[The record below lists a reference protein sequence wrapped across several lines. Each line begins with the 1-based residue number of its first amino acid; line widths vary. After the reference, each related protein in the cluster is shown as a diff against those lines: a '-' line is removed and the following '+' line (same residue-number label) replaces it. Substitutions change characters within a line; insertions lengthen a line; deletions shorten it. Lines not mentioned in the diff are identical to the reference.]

1 MKVLNMKQKAP
12 QLYCQECGSPLFF
25 IDHVEDDGSEFG
37 SSEPYF
43 ECPEGCE
50 EPLEDRID
58 TCTEFGAIITYEKLQ
73 GLSIII

>member
-1 MKVLNMKQKAP
+1 MKALNMKQKAP
-12 QLYCQECGSPLFF
+12 QLYCQECGSPLFY

-58 TCTEFGAIITYEKLQ
+58 TMTEFNTIIMYDKPNYSS
-73 GLSIII
+73 SII